1 MPASS
6 LRRSPRIRLEQVLC
20 RHGWRSDSVLAL
32 SRAGTLLSQLE
43 NGSPLG
49 GDGVLALF
57 PDFPEEQLCE
67 RVLQAHILGDF

>member
-6 LRRSPRIRLEQVLC
+6 LKRSPYIRLEQFFC
-20 RHGWRSDSVLAL
+20 RHGSRSSSLLAL
-32 SRAGTLLSQLE
+32 SRAGTLLYQLE

-57 PDFPEEQLCE
+57 PDSPEERLCE
-67 RVLQAHILGDF
+67 WVLQAHILGDF